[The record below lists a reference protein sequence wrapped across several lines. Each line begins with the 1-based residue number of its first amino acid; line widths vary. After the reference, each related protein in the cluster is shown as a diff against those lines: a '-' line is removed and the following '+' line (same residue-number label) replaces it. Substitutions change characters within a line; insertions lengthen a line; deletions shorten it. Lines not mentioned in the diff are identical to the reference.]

1 MDLVEVWEETKKH
14 YADMPEQES
23 IVIHDIPIQQLQR
36 IPKRFSETSIDFVKG
51 DCVDEAIRLKT
62 EEGCNPLLLNMADW
76 FYAGGCVDVG
86 EVTQEEELFRR
97 SNYFKHL
104 HQKYYPLKKFTTIYS
119 KGVEFSRLGPKE
131 GYAWMPDAEH
141 LLIDCIAA
149 PALNNHPTTPDH
161 EYFLHAKDADTMKKK
176 IQILFHVAAKQ
187 RNDSLVFSAWG
198 CGAFNCP
205 VKHVAQLFREV
216 IQENGGVV
224 KHVSFAVL
232 GRNFE
237 KFMEYFML

>member
-1 MDLVEVWEETKKH
+1 MDLVEVWEKTKAHYYETP
-14 YADMPEQES
+14 DQES
-23 IVIHDIPIQQLQR
+23 IVIHDVPIQQLQR
-36 IPKRFSETSIDFVKG
+36 IPKRFPETTTEFVKG
-51 DCVDEAIRLKT
+51 DCVDEAIRLVT
-62 EEGCNPLLLNMADW
+62 LGYNPLLLNMADW

-131 GYAWMPDAEH
+131 KYVWLPKSERV
-141 LLIDCIAA
+141 LIDCIAA
-149 PALNNHPTTPDH
+149 PALNNHPMTPDNDS
-161 EYFLHAKDADTMKKK
+161 FLHLKDAETMKKK
-176 IQILFHVAAKQ
+176 IKILFHVAAKQ
-187 RNDSLVFSAWG
+187 GNDSLVLSAWG

-205 VKHVAQLFREV
+205 VKHIAQLFHEV

-224 KHVSFAVL
+224 KHISFAVL

-237 KFMEYFML
+237 KFMECF